1 VSNPTSLG
9 PRRPESTSQLAAPT
23 AFPRQPHSW
32 PRKFRCALRG
42 IKRAVRSEVSF
53 FVHFFFTAL
62 VIAAGIVLRVSRL
75 EWCLLIL
82 CIGLVL
88 TAEMLNTAL
97 EWMVRAMTDQY
108 KSELHDALDM
118 GSGGVLLASITA
130 VLVGL
135 VIFVHRLGV
144 LLDWWPAG

>member
-1 VSNPTSLG
+1 M
-9 PRRPESTSQLAAPT
+9 
-23 AFPRQPHSW
+23 
-32 PRKFRCALRG
+32 
-42 IKRAVRSEVSF
+42 SF